1 MLLRVTANLP
11 LSAWNC
17 TMCVANRTL
26 ISPERKSRCPYSCWM
41 LPRSRISHRNQ
52 PEHFPSI
59 NPPGQVP
66 VQFQRASPPTTTA
79 NRYPW
84 TNAQL
89 ITPWVNSAVV
99 TINPSGTI
107 RLFLDPRDL
116 NKAIQRTPYSVRT
129 IDDVI
134 PKASGASHFSISEA
148 ILSFKCFE

>member
-11 LSAWNC
+11 LIAWNC

-26 ISPERKSRCPYSCWM
+26 ISPELTSRCPYSCWM
-41 LPRSRISHRNQ
+41 LPRSRISHRNH

-84 TNAQL
+84 TSAQL

-107 RLFLDPRDL
+107 RLFLDPRVL
-116 NKAIQRTPYSVRT
+116 NKANQRTPYSVRT

-134 PKASGASHFSISEA
+134 PKAGGASHFSIFEA
-148 ILSFKCFE
+148 ILSF